1 MKNTPQ
7 TITRILSLLFIGILV
22 LGFTSCKKADLV
34 QEEPLSAEKI
44 SELSSFIAMSTGVK
58 DSKISYDEQSRTFAV
73 DKDGRIS
80 LADAELR
87 FKNHLPGGSQAYGT
101 QQRSYMYTL
110 TRTSAAL
117 INIYVEP
124 SVPADWV
131 AAIDQSITNWNNTG
145 SLITMKRVTATT
157 TTTTTGGTGKG
168 KKNSGTTTTTTTTLP
183 SFHIK
188 VTSYLDASTSTV
200 AWAYLPSWSGNVGP
214 EVSINTHYN
223 YLSASYKIFTMTH
236 EFGHSIGFTHTD
248 GSYGNLIPG
257 TPEVDANS
265 VMNSF
270 ILPWQSFTNFD
281 ILAVRTLY
289 PR

>member
-1 MKNTPQ
+1 MKNHTRAMTPF
-7 TITRILSLLFIGILV
+7 LSMLFVGILV
-22 LGFTSCKKADLV
+22 ISFTSCKKTDLV
-34 QEEPLSAEKI
+34 QEEPISVEKI
-44 SELSSFIAMSTGVK
+44 TELSSFIAMSTGVK
-58 DSKISYDEQSRTFAV
+58 DSKISYDAQSRTFAV

-87 FKNHLPGGSQAYGT
+87 FKNHLPGGSQANGT

-110 TRTSAAL
+110 TRTSASL
-117 INIYVEP
+117 INIYAEP
-124 SVPADWV
+124 SVPAEWV
-131 AAIDQSITNWNNTG
+131 AAIDQSINNWNSTG
-145 SLITMKRVTATT
+145 SLVTMKRVTATT

-168 KKNSGTTTTTTTTLP
+168 KKSTGTTTTTTTIP
-183 SFHIK
+183 SYHIK
-188 VTSYLDASTSTV
+188 VTSFYDASTSTV
-200 AWAYLPSWSGNVGP
+200 AWAYLPSFSGNVGP
-214 EVSINTHYN
+214 EVSINTYYN
-223 YLSASYKIFTMTH
+223 YLSSSYKIFTMTH

>member
-7 TITRILSLLFIGILV
+7 AITRIVSLFFVGILV

-34 QEEPLSAEKI
+34 QEETISEEKI
-44 SELSSFIAMSTGVK
+44 TALSSFIAMSTGVK
-58 DSKISYDEQSRTFAV
+58 DAKITYDRQAKTFAV

-87 FKNHLPGGSQAYGT
+87 FNNYQPGGTQANGT

-110 TRTSAAL
+110 TRTSASL

-131 AAIDQSITNWNNTG
+131 AAIDQSISNWNSTI
-145 SLITMKRVTATT
+145 SLVTMKRVTATT
-157 TTTTTGGTGKG
+157 TTTTTGGKG
-168 KKNSGTTTTTTTTLP
+168 KKNTGSTTTTTTTLP
-183 SFHIK
+183 SYHIK
-188 VTSYLDASTSTV
+188 VTSYYDASTSTV
-200 AWAYLPSWSGNVGP
+200 AWAYLPSFSGNVGP
-214 EVSINTHYN
+214 EVSINTKYN
-223 YLSASYKIFTMTH
+223 YLNAAYKTFTMTH

-248 GSYGNLIPG
+248 GSYGNLVPG
-257 TPEVDANS
+257 TPEVDPNS

-270 ILPWQSFTNFD
+270 ILPWQAFTNFD